1 MLQQKQNI
9 NQQRIFWY
17 LSIAYLLFYSMCT
30 DRSKLVITPQDSNKP
45 GRVCGEQHQAAD
57 LWFCHG
63 GIMRIGRKVI
73 VSAIISLSVAGSI
86 FATSAA
92 ATTTVAAKPATV
104 YYHG

>member
-1 MLQQKQNI
+1 
-9 NQQRIFWY
+9 
-17 LSIAYLLFYSMCT
+17 
-30 DRSKLVITPQDSNKP
+30 
-45 GRVCGEQHQAAD
+45 
-57 LWFCHG
+57 
-63 GIMRIGRKVI
+63 MRIGRKVI